1 MCRVPGVQ
9 GPYGLPGPQG
19 QPGPQGPPGPNNGV
33 KGDTGMPGPQGELG
47 PPGPPGP
54 LGPSGGGLVYTRW
67 GRTICP
73 TTSETTLVYSGRA
86 GGSHWTQSGGGA
98 NYLCLPDDPEYPST
112 QPPLSVTH
120 HATVYGAEYEAIAGL
135 QDQNT
140 PCAVCHVATR
150 SSYLMIPAKFSCPSS
165 WIREYHGHLVSEH
178 YSHQNNRAFE
188 CLDANPEK
196 VPNSE
201 ADQNGAL
208 FYYSK
213 AQCVGLQCGPYNTT
227 SPLTCAV
234 CTK

>member
-1 MCRVPGVQ
+1 MQ

-54 LGPSGGGLVYTRW
+54 SGGGLVYTRW
-67 GRTICP
+67 GRTSCP
-73 TTSETTLVYSGRA
+73 TTSGTTLVYSGRA
-86 GGSHWTQSGGGA
+86 GGSHWTQPGGGA

-112 QPPLSVTH
+112 QPPSSSTH
-120 HATVYGAEYEAIAGL
+120 YATVYGAEYEAIAGL

-150 SSYLMIPAKFSCPSS
+150 SSYLMVPAKFSCPSS
-165 WIREYHGHLVSEH
+165 WTIEYHGYLVAERYTHAS
-178 YSHQNNRAFE
+178 NKAFE
-188 CLDANPEK
+188 CMDASPER
-196 VPNSE
+196 VPNGDE
-201 ADQNGAL
+201 DANGAL

-213 AQCVGLQCGPYNTT
+213 AQCVGLQCGPYNAN